1 MHQIPKTNPTIE
13 THNQSCKTTGEART
27 SRRGFLQAST
37 SVAGLAAAGGFLGG
51 PASASAQAADAGGR
65 KTPARRRSARS
76 KLDFSGGCPADIRAK
91 LSGPWPSIHTP
102 FTKSGEIDYAALRG
116 QLDFALEAKAKAV
129 VLTWG
134 DSLFSILTDDEIAA
148 VTKVVVEHIDG
159 RAFVVAATDRWW
171 TGRAAEFAAYCDE
184 LGADMVM
191 ALPPDWAA
199 STTVDTLV
207 DYYAALTE
215 HLPVML
221 VTNYLSRRG
230 APFALE
236 LCGRLLKEV
245 PGVIAV
251 KDDLCNDTICK
262 ICLMA
267 HDRWTISAGGQK
279 KNHMLMMPYGVDG
292 YLSTFMTFNP
302 KIAWRY
308 WNAIED
314 NDMDAAMEVVR
325 KFDMPFFDYIIGCEG
340 SFDAAIHGIDEI
352 IGCGRRW
359 RRMPYYSLTDRQ
371 MAELKEFLRKHK
383 MI

>member
-1 MHQIPKTNPTIE
+1 MHQTPKKSPTIE
-13 THNQSCKTTGEART
+13 THNQSCTTTGDSRT

-37 SVAGLAAAGGFLGG
+37 TVAGLAAAGGFLGG
-51 PASASAQAADAGGR
+51 HATAADQAGNAGG
-65 KTPARRRSARS
+65 KKASVRRHLVRPKR
-76 KLDFSGGCPADIRAK
+76 DFSGGCPADIRAK

-116 QLDFALEAKAKAV
+116 QLAFALEAKAKAV

-134 DSLFSILTDDEIAA
+134 DSLFSILTDNEIAEI
-148 VTKVVVEHIDG
+148 TKAVVEHIDG
-159 RAFVVAATDRWW
+159 RAYVVAATDRWW
-171 TGRAAEFAAYCDE
+171 TGRAAEFAAYCAE
-184 LGADMVM
+184 VGADMVM
-191 ALPPDWAA
+191 GLPPDWEA

-207 DYYAALTE
+207 NYYAALAE

-221 VTNYLSRRG
+221 VTNYLGRRG
-230 APFALE
+230 TPFALE
-236 LCGRLLKEV
+236 LCGRLLAEV

-262 ICLMA
+262 ICLLA
-267 HDRWTISAGGQK
+267 HDRWALSAGGQK

-292 YLSTFMTFNP
+292 YLSTFITFNP

-308 WNAIED
+308 WNAIEA

-325 KFDMPFFDYIIGCEG
+325 KFDIPFFDYIIGCKG

-352 IGCGRRW
+352 LGLGRRW
-359 RRMPYYSLTDRQ
+359 RRMPYHSLTDKQ
-371 MAELKEFLRKHK
+371 MAELEEFLRKHN